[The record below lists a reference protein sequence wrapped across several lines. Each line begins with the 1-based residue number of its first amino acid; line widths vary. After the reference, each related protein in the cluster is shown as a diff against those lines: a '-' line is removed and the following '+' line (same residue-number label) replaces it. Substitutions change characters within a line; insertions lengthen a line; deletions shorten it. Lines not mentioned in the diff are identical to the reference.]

1 MKLTKILS
9 LVAAIVLI
17 GCSGGKSDME
27 NKEFKI
33 EYEKFTLDNGLE
45 VVLHEDHSD
54 PIVAVATLM
63 HVGSNREKPGRT
75 GFAHFFEHMSFND
88 SENVPRGANRKMIP
102 EWGGSRNGGT
112 WSDGTI
118 YYEVVPKDAF
128 DKILW
133 IDSDRFGY
141 MINTVTEDAL
151 EAEKQVVK
159 NEKRQRVD
167 NAPYGYTDEIIRKN
181 LYPEGHPYSWTVIGS
196 LPDLQAAT
204 LDDVKEFYEQY
215 YGAGNATLVIA
226 GDIDPAET
234 KKKVEQWFGEI
245 RKGPE
250 VEKPQPLPVTLA
262 ETKSLYFEDNFAK
275 LPELRMVFPTVED
288 YNTDMY
294 ALNVLGQLLSGS
306 KKAPLY
312 QVIVEEKKLAP
323 NASTYQSS
331 NEVAGEFVFR
341 VRANAGTDLDEVKAA
356 VEEGL
361 VRFETNGIDAKDL
374 QRIKAELETNLYQ
387 GVSTVLNKAFQLVTD
402 NEFGGDPSYI
412 SKTAELT
419 QAVSAEDVMRV
430 FNKYIKNQNYV
441 MTSVVPAGQ
450 LDLAVEG
457 GEKAE
462 VYIEEIVSDVAA
474 ENTSR
479 GEVAEYEKTPS
490 KYDRSEPD
498 FGELPLLKSP
508 EVWSA
513 YLDNGMQVFGI
524 ENNELPLVY
533 FDVTLKGGH
542 YHDPIEKSGTAA
554 LLANLMTEGTQTK
567 TPAELEEAIGLLGA
581 SINMYAGS
589 EEITISA
596 SCLARN
602 FDETFALVQEILLEP
617 RWDEKEFDRLK
628 QSTITRLKGR
638 EASPTAIASTVFNKL
653 LYGENHILGYSS
665 IGTSQSVE
673 SITLDDLKSYYDAN
687 FSPSIASFH
696 VAGNVNQ
703 GEVMNQLNN
712 FNWGSKDVQLA
723 SYSLPENANAGKLYF
738 IDFPGAKQSVI
749 YIGKQ
754 AISGVNPQYNELTY
768 ANEKLGGGSSGQLF
782 QTLRIEKGYTYGA
795 YAFIPQRT
803 EISPFTATSSV
814 RANATLPSL
823 EIMKEMIANY
833 GENFTAED
841 VEVTQTKVLK
851 ANTRAFESLGAKL
864 NMLHEI
870 SKFGKSPNFMELEQ
884 KELTSMTLD
893 DYNEMINKYLNE
905 SKMIYLVVG
914 DGATQLEEVRKL
926 GMGDPIIL
934 DIFGDPITQ

>member
-1 MKLTKILS
+1 MKLTQILS
-9 LVAAIVLI
+9 LLVAGSML
-17 GCSGGKSDME
+17 GCSVSENME
-27 NKEFKI
+27 EKEFKI

-88 SENVPRGANRKMIP
+88 SENVPRGANRKLIP

-226 GDIDPAET
+226 GDIDPEET
-234 KKKVEQWFGEI
+234 KEKVRQWFGEI

-250 VEKPQPLPVTLA
+250 VEKPEPQPFTL
-262 ETKSLYFEDNFAK
+262 ESTKSLYFEDEFAK
-275 LPELRMVFPTVED
+275 LPELRMVYPTVED
-288 YNTDMY
+288 YHQDMY

-312 QVIVEEKKLAP
+312 QVIVEEAKQAP
-323 NASTYQSS
+323 NVSTYQSS
-331 NEVAGEFVFR
+331 SEIAGEFVFR
-341 VRANAGTDLDEVKAA
+341 IRANADTDLDSIKAS
-356 VEEGL
+356 VEKGL
-361 VRFETNGIDAKDL
+361 VRFEQNGIDEKDL
-374 QRIKAELETNLYQ
+374 KRIKAELETNLYQ

-412 SKTAELT
+412 SKTAKLT
-419 QAVSAEDVMRV
+419 QAVTDVDVMNV
-430 FNKYIKNQNYV
+430 YEKYIKGQNYV
-441 MTSVVPAGQ
+441 MTSVVPVGQ
-450 LDLAVEG
+450 LELAVEG

-462 VYIEEIVSDVAA
+462 VFVEEIVADVAS
-474 ENTSR
+474 ENVTR
-479 GEVAEYEKTPS
+479 GEVAEYEKTPT
-490 KYDRSEPD
+490 KFDRSEPD
-498 FGELPLLKSP
+498 FGELPLLNAP
-508 EVWSA
+508 EVWSS

-533 FDVTLKGGH
+533 FDITIKGGH
-542 YHDPIEKSGTAA
+542 YHDPIEMAGAA
-554 LLANLMTEGTQTK
+554 DLLADLMTEGTQTK

-581 SINMYAGS
+581 SINVYAGQ

-602 FDETFALVQEILLEP
+602 FDETFALVKEILLEP
-617 RWDEKEFDRLK
+617 RWDEKEYDRLK
-628 QSTITRLKGR
+628 QALITRLKGR
-638 EASPTAIASTVFNKL
+638 EASPTAVASTVYSRL
-653 LYGENHILGYSS
+653 IYGENHIMGYST
-665 IGTSQSVE
+665 IGTAE
-673 SITLDDLKSYYDAN
+673 TAENIALDDLKDYYNAN
-687 FSPSIASFH
+687 FSPAVASFH
-696 VAGNVNQ
+696 VAGNVSQ
-703 GEVMNQLNN
+703 GEVLAQLND
-712 FNWGSKDVQLA
+712 FSWGSKDVQLA
-723 SYSLPENANAGKLYF
+723 SYSLPEVNNAGNLYF
-738 IDFPGAKQSVI
+738 IDFPGAKQSVL
-749 YIGKQ
+749 YIGQ
-754 AISGVNPQYNELTY
+754 LAISGVNPEFNEATY

-795 YAFIPQRT
+795 YSFAPQT
-803 EISPFTATSSV
+803 IEKAPFTVTTNV

-823 EIMKEMIANY
+823 EIIKDMLANY
-833 GENFTAED
+833 SENFTEED
-841 VEVTQTKVLK
+841 VEVTKNKILK

-870 SKFGKSPNFMELEQ
+870 SKFGKQPNFMELEQ
-884 KELTSMTLD
+884 AELTAMKLE
-893 DYNEMINKYLNE
+893 DYKRIINTYMDE
-905 SKMIYLVVG
+905 SQMIYLVVG

-926 GMGDPIIL
+926 GMGDPIVL
-934 DIFGDPITQ
+934 DINGNPLAQ

>member
-1 MKLTKILS
+1 MKLTHILS
-9 LVAAIVLI
+9 LTVAILLAS
-17 GCSGGKSDME
+17 CSGGSSKMD

-141 MINTVTEDAL
+141 MINTVTSDAL

-204 LDDVKEFYEQY
+204 IDDVKEFYEQY

-226 GDIDPAET
+226 GDIDPEET
-234 KKKVEQWFGEI
+234 KAKVEQWFGEI

-250 VEKPQPLPVTLA
+250 VSKPEPMPVALDQV
-262 ETKSLYFEDNFAK
+262 KSLYFEDNFAK
-275 LPELRMVFPTVED
+275 LPELRMVYPTVED
-288 YNTDMY
+288 YHEDMY

-312 QVIVEEKKLAP
+312 QVVVEEQKLAP
-323 NASTYQSS
+323 NASTFQSS

-341 VRANAGTDLDEVKAA
+341 VRANAGVDLDSVKLAI
-356 VEEGL
+356 EDGL
-361 VRFETNGIDAKDL
+361 ARFETNGVDEKDL
-374 QRIKAELETNLYQ
+374 RRIKAELETNLYQ

-412 SKTAELT
+412 TRTAEQT
-419 QAVSAEDVMRV
+419 QAVTAEDVMSV
-430 FNKYIKNQNYV
+430 FNKYIKGQNYV
-441 MTSVVPAGQ
+441 MTSVVPSGQ
-450 LDLAVEG
+450 LGLAVEG
-457 GEKAE
+457 GEEAK
-462 VYIEEIVSDVAA
+462 VWIEEVVADVAS

-508 EVWSA
+508 EVWNS

-533 FDVTLKGGH
+533 FDITLKGGH
-542 YHDPIEKSGTAA
+542 YHDPIDKSGVAS

-581 SINMYAGS
+581 SINMFAGS
-589 EEITISA
+589 EEITVSA

-602 FDETFALVQEILLEP
+602 FDETFALVQEILTEP
-617 RWDEKEFDRLK
+617 RWDQKEFDRLK
-628 QSTITRLKGR
+628 QSRVTRLKGR
-638 EASPTAIASTVFNKL
+638 EASPTAIASTVYSKL
-653 LYGENHILGYSS
+653 LYGDDHILGYST
-665 IGTSQSVE
+665 IGTAESAE
-673 SITLDDLKSYYDAN
+673 SITIDDLKAYYEVN

-696 VAGNVNQ
+696 VAGSISQ
-703 GEVMNQLNN
+703 EDVMNKLND
-712 FNWGSKDVQLA
+712 FQWESKDVELV
-723 SYSLPENANAGKLYF
+723 SYELPENSSGGKLYF

-795 YAFIPQRT
+795 YAFVQQRT
-803 EISPFTATSSV
+803 EVSPFTATSSV
-814 RANATLPSL
+814 RANATLASL
-823 EIMKEMIANY
+823 EIMKDMIANY
-833 GENFTAED
+833 GDNFTQED
-841 VEVTQTKVLK
+841 VDVTQTKVLK

-870 SKFGKSPNFMELEQ
+870 SKFGKSPDFMEKEQ
-884 KELTSMTLD
+884 AELTSMTLA
-893 DYNEMINKYLNE
+893 DYKEMISKYMNE

-914 DGATQLEEVRKL
+914 DGATQLDEVKKL

-934 DIFGDPITQ
+934 DIYGNQIAQ

>member
-1 MKLTKILS
+1 MKLTHILS
-9 LVAAIVLI
+9 LTTAIILF
-17 GCSGGKSDME
+17 GCTGGSAEMD

-33 EYEKFTLDNGLE
+33 DYEKFTLENGLE

-141 MINTVTEDAL
+141 MINTVTDDAL

-226 GDIDPAET
+226 GDIDPIEA

-250 VEKPQPLPVTLA
+250 VEKPEPMPVTLA

-275 LPELRMVFPTVED
+275 LPELRMVYPTVED
-288 YNTDMY
+288 YHQDMY
-294 ALNVLGQLLSGS
+294 ALNILGQLLSGS
-306 KKAPLY
+306 KKSPLY

-341 VRANAGTDLDEVKAA
+341 VRANAETDLDEVKAA
-356 VEEGL
+356 VAEGL
-361 VRFETNGIDAKDL
+361 MRFESNGIDSKDL

-412 SKTAELT
+412 SKTAKLT
-419 QAVSAEDVMRV
+419 QAVTEDDVMRV
-430 FNKYIKNQNYV
+430 FNKYIKDQNYV
-441 MTSVVPAGQ
+441 MTSVVPKGQ
-450 LDLAVEG
+450 LSLIVAG
-457 GEKAE
+457 GKQAE
-462 VYIEEIVSDVAA
+462 VYIEEIVADVAA

-490 KYDRSEPD
+490 TYDRSEPD

-508 EVWSA
+508 KVWNA

-524 ENNELPLVY
+524 ENTELPLVY

-542 YHDPIEKSGTAA
+542 YHDPIDKSGTAA
-554 LLANLMTEGTQTK
+554 LLADLMTEGTQTK

-581 SINMYAGS
+581 SINMYSGS

-602 FDETFALVQEILLEP
+602 FDETFGLVKEILLEP

-628 QSTITRLKGR
+628 QSLITRLKGR
-638 EASPTAIASTVFNKL
+638 EASPTAIASTVYNKL
-653 LYGENHILGYSS
+653 LYGEDHILGYST
-665 IGTSQSVE
+665 IGTSQTAQNI
-673 SITLDDLKSYYDAN
+673 SIDDLQSYYETN

-696 VAGNVNQ
+696 AAGSISQ
-703 GEVMNQLNN
+703 EEVMKQLNGL
-712 FNWGSKDVQLA
+712 NWESKNVELA
-723 SYSLPENANAGKLYF
+723 SYPLPENSNAGNLYF

-754 AISGVNPQYNELTY
+754 AISGMNPEYNELTY

-795 YAFIPQRT
+795 YAYIPQRT
-803 EISPFTATSSV
+803 EVSPFTATSSV

-823 EIMKEMIANY
+823 EIMKDMLANY
-833 GENFTAED
+833 SENFTAED
-841 VEVTQTKVLK
+841 VDVTQTKVLK

-864 NMLHEI
+864 NMLHDI
-870 SKFGKSPNFMELEQ
+870 SKFGKSPNFMEIEQ
-884 KELTSMTLD
+884 EELTSMKLA
-893 DYNEMINKYLNE
+893 DYKEMIKKYLNE
-905 SKMIYLVVG
+905 SKMIYLIVG
-914 DGATQLEEVRKL
+914 DGDTQLEEVRKL
-926 GMGDPIIL
+926 GMGDPIVL
-934 DIFGDPITQ
+934 DINGDPISQ

>member
-1 MKLTKILS
+1 MAS
-9 LVAAIVLI
+9 
-17 GCSGGKSDME
+17 
-27 NKEFKI
+27 KEFKI

-141 MINTVTEDAL
+141 MINTVTVDAL

-204 LDDVKEFYEQY
+204 LEDVKEFYEQY

-226 GDIDPAET
+226 GDIDPEET
-234 KKKVEQWFGEI
+234 KEKVKRWFGEI

-250 VEKPQPLPVTLA
+250 VAKPSPQPVTLD
-262 ETKSLYFEDNFAK
+262 ESKSLFFEDNFAK
-275 LPELRMVFPTVED
+275 LPELRMIFPTVED
-288 YNTDMY
+288 YHADMY

-312 QVIVEEKKLAP
+312 KVIVEEKKLAP

-341 VRANAGTDLDEVKAA
+341 VRANAGTDLDDVKAA

-361 VRFETNGIDAKDL
+361 AQFEANGIDAKDL

-412 SKTAELT
+412 SQTAKLT
-419 QAVSAEDVMRV
+419 QAVTAEDVMRV
-430 FNKYIKNQNYV
+430 FNKYIKGQNYL
-441 MTSVVPAGQ
+441 MTSVVPKGQ
-450 LDLAVEG
+450 LDLTVDG
-457 GEKAE
+457 GEEAE
-462 VYIEEIVSDVAA
+462 VWIEEVVADVAS

-508 EVWSA
+508 EVWSS

-533 FDVTLKGGH
+533 FDITLKGGH
-542 YHDPIEKSGTAA
+542 YHDPLDKAGAA
-554 LLANLMTEGTQTK
+554 DLLADLMTEGTQTK

-581 SINMYAGS
+581 SIRMFASS
-589 EEITISA
+589 EEIIISA
-596 SCLARN
+596 SCLSRN
-602 FDETFALVQEILLEP
+602 FEETFKLVQEILLEP

-628 QSTITRLKGR
+628 QSLITRLKGR
-638 EASPTAIASTVFNKL
+638 EASPTAIASTVYNKL
-653 LYGENHILGYSS
+653 LYGEDHILSYST
-665 IGTSQSVE
+665 IGTSKTVE
-673 SITLDDLKSYYDAN
+673 NITMDDLKDYYETN
-687 FSPSIASFH
+687 FSPSVASFH
-696 VAGNVNQ
+696 VAGSIGQ
-703 GEVMNQLNN
+703 GDVMKQLNGLQ
-712 FNWGSKDVQLA
+712 WESKDVQMA
-723 SYSLPENANAGKLYF
+723 SYQLPENQVAGNIYF
-738 IDFPGAKQSVI
+738 IDIPGSKQSVI

-754 AISGVNPQYNELTY
+754 AISGVNPDYNELTY

-795 YAFIPQRT
+795 YAFVPQRT
-803 EISPFTATSSV
+803 ETAPFTATTSV

-833 GENFTAED
+833 SANFTQED
-841 VEVTQTKVLK
+841 VDVTQTKILK

-870 SKFGKSPNFMELEQ
+870 SKFGKSPDFMEKEQ
-884 KELTSMTLD
+884 AELTSMTLD
-893 DYNEMINKYLNE
+893 DYKNMIEKYMGE
-905 SKMIYLVVG
+905 DEMIYLVVG

-926 GMGDPIIL
+926 GMRDPIIL
-934 DIFGDPITQ
+934 DINGDPVSVVE

>member
-1 MKLTKILS
+1 MKLTKTLSFILGVT
-9 LVAAIVLI
+9 LF
-17 GCSGGKSDME
+17 GCTQPDNME
-27 NKEFKI
+27 EKEFKI

-88 SENVPRGANRKMIP
+88 SENVPRGANRKLIP

-159 NEKRQRVD
+159 NEKRERVD
-167 NAPYGYTDEIIRKN
+167 NAPYGFTDEIIRKN

-226 GDIDPAET
+226 GDINPEET
-234 KKKVEQWFGEI
+234 KEKVKQWFGEI

-250 VEKPQPLPVTLA
+250 VSKPEPQPVTL
-262 ETKSLYFEDNFAK
+262 ERTKSLYFEDSFAK
-275 LPELRMVFPTVED
+275 LPELRMVYPTVED
-288 YNTDMY
+288 YNKDMY

-312 QVIVEEKKLAP
+312 QVIVEEEKLAP
-323 NASTYQSS
+323 NVSTYQSS
-331 NEVAGEFVFR
+331 SEVAGEFVFR
-341 VRANAGTDLDEVKAA
+341 VRANAGADLDSVKAA
-356 VEEGL
+356 IETGL
-361 VRFETNGIDAKDL
+361 ARFEANGIDEKDL

-412 SKTAELT
+412 TKTAKYT
-419 QAVSAEDVMRV
+419 QAVTAADVMRV
-430 FNKYIKNQNYV
+430 YNRYIKGQNYV
-441 MTSVVPAGQ
+441 MTSVVPAGE
-450 LDLAVEG
+450 LDLAVSG

-462 VYIEEIVSDVAA
+462 VYIEEIVADVAS
-474 ENTSR
+474 EEVTR
-479 GEVAEYEKTPS
+479 GEVGDYEKTPS
-490 KYDRSEPD
+490 KYDRSEPE

-508 EVWSA
+508 EVWSGN
-513 YLDNGMQVFGI
+513 LDNGMMVFGI

-533 FDVTLKGGH
+533 FDITIKGGH
-542 YHDPIEKSGTAA
+542 YHDPIDKTGTAY
-554 LLANLMTEGTQTK
+554 LLANLLTEGTKTK

-581 SINMYAGS
+581 SIDVNSGR
-589 EEITISA
+589 EEITITA
-596 SCLARN
+596 SCLSRN
-602 FDETFALVQEILLEP
+602 FEETFKLVQEILLEP

-628 QSTITRLKGR
+628 QSHLTRLKGR
-638 EASPTAIASTVFNKL
+638 EASPTAIASTVYDKL
-653 LYGENHILGYSS
+653 IYGDDHINGYSTW
-665 IGTSQSVE
+665 GTLESVE
-673 SITLDDLKSYYDAN
+673 SITMDDLKQYYETN
-687 FSPSIASFH
+687 FSPAIASFH
-696 VAGNVNQ
+696 VAGSISQ
-703 GEVMNQLNN
+703 SDVMDQLNGLS
-712 FNWGSKDVQLA
+712 WTSKDVQMA
-723 SYSLPENANAGKLYF
+723 TYDRPSMEKGGNLYF

-749 YIGKQ
+749 YIGKA
-754 AISGVNPQYNELTY
+754 AISGMNPNFNELTY

-795 YAFIPQRT
+795 YSFIPQT
-803 EISPFTATSSV
+803 MVVSPFTATSSV

-823 EIMKEMIANY
+823 EIMKDMIANY
-833 GENFTAED
+833 AENFTQED
-841 VEVTQTKVLK
+841 VEVTQNKVLK

-870 SKFGKSPNFMELEQ
+870 SKFGKPADFMEREQ
-884 KELTSMTLD
+884 AELTAMKLE
-893 DYNEMINKYLNE
+893 DYKALISEYLNE
-905 SKMIYLVVG
+905 SEMIYLVVG
-914 DGATQLEEVRKL
+914 DGATQLEEVKKL
-926 GMGDPIIL
+926 GMGDPILL
-934 DIFGDPITQ
+934 DINGNPLNE